1 MKPGASESRLRHILT
16 VGREYLTHWAIAGA
30 IIALTG
36 FAPEHWV
43 ADLFSH
49 LAIPESLRD
58 GWLLRTFDFRLGLV
72 AVGVAIIA
80 WDVLR
85 RSSIQKQRAPRDSEV
100 ETSHLAL
107 PDKPSIAVLPFQNM
121 SGDPEQDYFTDGM
134 VEDIITALSRFRHLF
149 VIARNSSFTYKGRAV
164 DIQKIG
170 RELGVRY
177 ILGVTIRRAISARAC
192 RRHTSLSN

>member
-1 MKPGASESRLRHILT
+1 MKPGASESRLRHVLT
-16 VGREYLTHWAIAGA
+16 LGREYLTHWVIAGA

-49 LAIPESLRD
+49 LAIPESLRG

-85 RSSIQKQRAPRDSEV
+85 RSRLQKQGAFKDIQI
-100 ETSHLAL
+100 ETPHLAL

-121 SGDPEQDYFTDGM
+121 SGDPEQEYFADGM
-134 VEDIITALSRFRHLF
+134 AEEILTALSHCKSLF
-149 VIARNSSFTYKGRAV
+149 VIARNSSFTYKGKAIDVRQV
-164 DIQKIG
+164 G
-170 RELGVRY
+170 RELGV
-177 ILGVTIRRAISARAC
+177 
-192 RRHTSLSN
+192 